1 MQPAHLQNLG
11 PHMLQKWAVLA
22 GSWGRVASWNRRAVT
37 GSKDR
42 LNWSYHLNQC
52 HGCRQ
57 GLRPPGEI
65 RSTVHVAL
73 PNTTAADGARHAS
86 SMRIVYA
93 ATMPASGE
101 GSDVVGMS
109 GAGKEQYLT
118 ILGFNY
124 MSQVCNPR
132 T

>member
-1 MQPAHLQNLG
+1 MQPAYLQNLG

-42 LNWSYHLNQC
+42 LNWSYHLKQC
-52 HGCRQ
+52 HGCSQ
-57 GLRPPGEI
+57 DPKPPGKI
-65 RSTVHVAL
+65 RPTCCIAKHDSSRW
-73 PNTTAADGARHAS
+73 GCHAS

-101 GSDVVGMS
+101 GSAVMGMS
-109 GAGKEQYLT
+109 DAGKEQYLT
-118 ILGFNY
+118 IVGFDY